1 MTLERLQ
8 KVLAAGGLGSRRACE
23 ALITAGR
30 VTVDGRPA
38 TELGTKVDPDRQEVR
53 CDGEVIRAARNV
65 YYLIN
70 KPKGYV
76 CTNADERGRPCV
88 FDLLPTRDTRLFTVG
103 RLDADT
109 EGLLIVTNDG
119 DFTQR
124 VAHPRYGVPKTYRA
138 QVKGAITNSAK
149 RDLLAGVWISG
160 ERCAASWVKI
170 TKRGRSDSVVEI
182 TMHEGRNRE
191 VRRMLAK
198 VGFPVAYLRRFRIGP
213 LEDDVLRL
221 GHWRKLSPE
230 EVRGLVDAAGA
241 PGTYRPGR
249 PYRPSHVQHTRE
261 ENQ

>member
-1 MTLERLQ
+1 MALERLQ
-8 KVLAAGGLGSRRACE
+8 KVLAAGGLGSRRSCE

-38 TELGTKVDPDRQEVR
+38 TELGTKVDPERQEVR
-53 CDGEVIRAARNV
+53 CDGEIIRPARNV

-88 FDLLPTRDTRLFTVG
+88 FDLLPMRDARLFTVG

-138 QVKGAITNSAK
+138 QVRGAITNSAK
-149 RDLLAGVWISG
+149 RDLLAGVWIAG
-160 ERCAASWVKI
+160 DRCAASWVKI
-170 TKRGRSDSVVEI
+170 IKRGRAESVVEI

-198 VGFPVAYLRRFRIGP
+198 VGFPVAHLRRFRIGP
-213 LEDDVLRL
+213 LQDDVLRL
-221 GHWRKLSPE
+221 GHWRKLNPE
-230 EVRGLVDAAGA
+230 EVRALAEAAAAQGSH
-241 PGTYRPGR
+241 RPRR
-249 PYRPSHVQHTRE
+249 PHRPPHAHE
-261 ENQ
+261 ESQ